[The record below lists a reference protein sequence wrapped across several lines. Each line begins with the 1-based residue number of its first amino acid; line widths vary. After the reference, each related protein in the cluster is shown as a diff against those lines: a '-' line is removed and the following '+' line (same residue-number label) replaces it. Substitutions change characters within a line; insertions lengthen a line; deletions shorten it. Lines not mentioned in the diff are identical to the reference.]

1 MASITSRLTK
11 VAFGNTAANLRSLF
25 RGWKFLKLLKWITVG
40 QAVPKIPLSVG
51 SKLELLL
58 RAFVFAKF
66 LHTSPYTHVFVC
78 VCILQCVDLYV
89 YLYMLYTCMYMTE
102 VPRVLHFSAFIIQV
116 IERHGS
122 VLSL

>member
-51 SKLELLL
+51 SQNYFSELLSL
-58 RAFVFAKF
+58 SNFCILPRTLTYLSA
-66 LHTSPYTHVFVC
+66 Y
-78 VCILQCVDLYV
+78 ILQCIDLYV
-89 YLYMLYTCMYMTE
+89 YVYMLYMYMTE

-116 IERHGS
+116 IEIHCS